1 MNLWSSESVE
11 GAPRRVRGNTVTT
24 LKTQRVNTN
33 TLWGDNREALMFC
46 FVCCHGNMCVTAPQ
60 PLIIITDRI
69 LSKPTN
75 TAPDCSRMC
84 VKKTNPRLIC
94 TLLGCFYCCS
104 SHLLLY
110 VQSVSSHGSSRWLH
124 LRDSSYQQT
133 TRTSSHISSR
143 AALKCCAQCACQW
156 QLQSAELWSEIKNTT
171 THIIIDMCNY
181 NLHHYDNNDFIN
193 KGLTGSPVG
202 YAVSSTQHTVV
213 TWHLITQLIINK

>member
-1 MNLWSSESVE
+1 MALLHELDTCWSWLLRSLHMSVSELWLQLGGSNWCCSV
-11 GAPRRVRGNTVTT
+11 
-24 LKTQRVNTN
+24 
-33 TLWGDNREALMFC
+33 
-46 FVCCHGNMCVTAPQ
+46 
-60 PLIIITDRI
+60 
-69 LSKPTN
+69 
-75 TAPDCSRMC
+75 
-84 VKKTNPRLIC
+84 C
-94 TLLGCFYCCS
+94 TLLGCFSCCS
-104 SHLLLY
+104 FHLLLY

-133 TRTSSHISSR
+133 TCTCSHISSR

-202 YAVSSTQHTVV
+202 CAVSSTQHTVV